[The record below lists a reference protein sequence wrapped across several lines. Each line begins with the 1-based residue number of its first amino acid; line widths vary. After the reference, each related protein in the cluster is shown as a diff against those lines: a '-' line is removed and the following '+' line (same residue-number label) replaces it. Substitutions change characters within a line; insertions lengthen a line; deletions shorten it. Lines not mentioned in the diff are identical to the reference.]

1 MLVKDFM
8 TRHPILIAATTPA
21 TEAQR
26 IMGENDIRHLP
37 VTGSGKR
44 LEGLITRRSLSLDP
58 QVLSSLDVWNITR
71 YLSTLTVKKLMI
83 QAENVFTIGPQK
95 TVERAAR
102 LMIDHKIG
110 CLPIVED
117 GNVVIG
123 ILTEIDLL
131 HVFQE
136 MLALPAK
143 GVRVTLRMPDK
154 KGQFS
159 KLAKILSSQEC
170 GVMAIG
176 TYPSPRHD
184 GFYDA
189 VLKLSEFSIEQAK
202 SAFGQ
207 IEDYE
212 IVDIRDVV

>member
-8 TRHPILIAATTPA
+8 TRHPILITATTPA
-21 TEAQR
+21 TEAQK
-26 IMGENDIRHLP
+26 IMGENDVRHLP
-37 VTGSGKR
+37 VAGNGKR
-44 LEGLITRRSLSLDP
+44 LEGLITRQSLKLDP
-58 QVLSSLDVWNITR
+58 QVLSSFDVWDISR
-71 YLSTLTVKKLMI
+71 YLSNLPVKKLMI
-83 QAENVFTIGPQK
+83 PVEKVITIEPHK

-123 ILTEIDLL
+123 ILTEIDVL

-143 GVRVTLRMPDK
+143 GVRITLRMPDE

-159 KLAKILSSQEC
+159 KIANILSSQEF

-176 TYPSPRHD
+176 TYPSPRHE
-184 GFYDA
+184 GTYDA
-189 VLKLSEFSIEQAK
+189 VLKLTEISIEQAQV
-202 SAFGQ
+202 AFGQ
-207 IEDYE
+207 IKDYE